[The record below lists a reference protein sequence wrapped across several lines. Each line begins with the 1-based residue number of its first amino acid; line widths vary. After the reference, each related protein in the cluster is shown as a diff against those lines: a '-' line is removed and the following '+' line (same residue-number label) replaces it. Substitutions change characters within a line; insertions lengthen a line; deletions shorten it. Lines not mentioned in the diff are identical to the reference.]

1 MPLKQAPPLPIGL
14 TPYRAFDLHPV
25 PARTGAIGGT
35 AFLRH
40 DAFEPEPD
48 GGFQKRLPVLEAL
61 RIADVGAIRPGQQI
75 GQTRLALFERQHS
88 QVALPDAQQI
98 ESPKCVQI
106 VAMRPLKRLEVRKAL
121 VIEGGDLSIKDDVA
135 DGQAGYRANQFWEA
149 KAKIVSTLRIEADG
163 AIASVELASPAI
175 ELDLMKPAR
184 AVRRFVRLDGAQ
196 GLMNGKLRSTPLI
209 NGRNIDG
216 QGHHQP

>member
-1 MPLKQAPPLPIGL
+1 LPLKQAPPLPIGL

-25 PARTGAIGGT
+25 QARTGAIRGA

-48 GGFQKRLPVLEAL
+48 GGFQKRSPVLEAL
-61 RIADVGAIRPGQQI
+61 RIADVGAIRPAQQVGQI
-75 GQTRLALFERQHS
+75 RLALFERQHP

-106 VAMRPLKRLEVRKAL
+106 VATRPLKRLEVRKAL

-135 DGQAGYRANQFWEA
+135 DWQAGYCAKQIWEA
-149 KAKIVSTLRIEADG
+149 KAKIVSTLRIETG
-163 AIASVELASPAI
+163 GPIASVELASPAI
-175 ELDLMKPAR
+175 ELDLMKPAQAAR
-184 AVRRFVRLDGAQ
+184 WFVSPGWNTGLDEGEATQ
-196 GLMNGKLRSTPLI
+196 
-209 NGRNIDG
+209 
-216 QGHHQP
+216 HAAY